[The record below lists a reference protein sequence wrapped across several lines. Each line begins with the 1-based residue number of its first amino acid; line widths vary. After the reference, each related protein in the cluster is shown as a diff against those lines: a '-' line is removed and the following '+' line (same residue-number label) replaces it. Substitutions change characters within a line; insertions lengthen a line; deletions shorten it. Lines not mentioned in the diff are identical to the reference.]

1 MNLSLNR
8 VSKKTKIRHRN
19 EINNTFSSLPLAA
32 RRILFMA
39 MAQLDSK
46 DSLTE
51 GQVFR
56 VSASEYSNIADVD
69 VSVAYKQMKEGV
81 SELQSSVIKIKQ
93 SQLIKDI
100 PNLNLKKD
108 SLLSLNLT
116 DYCVYTES
124 EGYID
129 IVFSRS
135 IEPYIT
141 KLKDSYTSQV
151 LISSVRLTDSN
162 ASTFYQYL
170 RKKIS
175 EGKLKGFDVGV
186 TELKDEL
193 GLYGFAADDVNQK
206 LYYYPQFKDFNK
218 DFLSKN
224 IAKISN
230 LTEIKNLK
238 FSIIEKQGRK
248 ASKLRFSYKIDKESE
263 GDDYRIP
270 KGFRGA

>member
-141 KLKDSYTSQV
+141 RLKDSYTSQV

-193 GLYGFAADDVNQK
+193 GLYGFSDDDVNQR

>member
-141 KLKDSYTSQV
+141 RLKDSYTSQV

-193 GLYGFAADDVNQK
+193 GLYGFSDD
-206 LYYYPQFKDFNK
+206 D
-218 DFLSKN
+218 
-224 IAKISN
+224 
-230 LTEIKNLK
+230 
-238 FSIIEKQGRK
+238 
-248 ASKLRFSYKIDKESE
+248 
-263 GDDYRIP
+263 
-270 KGFRGA
+270 

>member
-141 KLKDSYTSQV
+141 RLKDSYTSQV

-193 GLYGFAADDVNQK
+193 GLYGFSDDDVNQR

-270 KGFRGA
+270 KGFRGV

>member
-141 KLKDSYTSQV
+141 RLKDSYTSQV

-193 GLYGFAADDVNQK
+193 GLYGFSDDDLNQR

>member
-193 GLYGFAADDVNQK
+193 GLYGFSDDDVNQR

>member
-193 GLYGFAADDVNQK
+193 GLYGFSDDDVNQR

-230 LTEIKNLK
+230 LT
-238 FSIIEKQGRK
+238 
-248 ASKLRFSYKIDKESE
+248 
-263 GDDYRIP
+263 
-270 KGFRGA
+270 